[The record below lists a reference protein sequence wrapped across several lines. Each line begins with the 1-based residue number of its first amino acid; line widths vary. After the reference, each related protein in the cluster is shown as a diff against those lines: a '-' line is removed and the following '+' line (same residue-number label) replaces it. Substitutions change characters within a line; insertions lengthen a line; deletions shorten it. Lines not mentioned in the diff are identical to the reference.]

1 MTVINVRIKD
11 ELKAFL
17 DEEATSEGFAST
29 AEFVEA
35 LLTSFW
41 RNAFESV
48 VELELIRRIDGPQAT
63 EIPVD
68 LWEKLKSRLRK
79 N

>member
-29 AEFVEA
+29 AEFDEA

-41 RNAFESV
+41 RNAV
-48 VELELIRRIDGPQAT
+48 
-63 EIPVD
+63 
-68 LWEKLKSRLRK
+68 
-79 N
+79 